1 MYVFK
6 KVVFN
11 FYKEFIFFNSY
22 LKNYIKI
29 LHPVPKYNTKAK

>member
-22 LKNYIKI
+22 LKNYIKTLFNGI
-29 LHPVPKYNTKAK
+29 VKNN